1 MNRKYIFTILFLI
14 FVLACC
20 GCTKYTLE
28 DYATYG
34 YANSSEYADS
44 GKLLKDYYDVYL
56 AGNIVLIDE
65 YGTKGILHLSRPSTY
80 VELTVTDVKIFRDS
94 KEYAPYINEN
104 ERLKE
109 WFLKGISCRYDPD
122 NNEFTSP
129 YTDVGVT
136 VFAIQM
142 VLNNPS
148 DIEQEI
154 SFCSLKLLERDD
166 KTGSFKRL
174 NTAEDYIYDPGN
186 REAQSR
192 DRYTMA
198 PHETFETTMWCIMP
212 SKRVLEHYDRRN
224 EKGQQILKESEE
236 FDEDSIY
243 LRLNSTGNTKLA
255 EGENFIKITQSG
267 SGKD

>member
-1 MNRKYIFTILFLI
+1 MNKKATILAMFLI
-14 FVLACC
+14 FSLACS

-28 DYATYG
+28 DYATYVD
-34 YANSSEYADS
+34 AITSSDLENAKIA
-44 GKLLKDYYDVYL
+44 KLKCETYE
-56 AGNIVLIDE
+56 AGNVVLVDE
-65 YGTKGILHLSRPSTY
+65 YGTKGILHLNRPSTY
-80 VELTVTDVKIFRDS
+80 VELTVTGVSIFRDS

-104 ERLKE
+104 TKLKE
-109 WFLKGISCRYDPD
+109 WLLKGISCRYDPD

-148 DIEQEI
+148 DIEQKI
-154 SFCSLKLLERDD
+154 GFSSLKLVERDD

-174 NTAEDYIYDPGN
+174 NIAEDYIYDPGD

-192 DRYTMA
+192 DRYMMA
-198 PHETFETTMWCIMP
+198 PHETFETTLWCIMP

-224 EKGQQILKESEE
+224 EKGQWILKESEE
-236 FDEDSIY
+236 FDKDSIY

-255 EGENFIKITQSG
+255 EGENLIKIKQSE
-267 SGKD
+267 SGKS